1 MALSETDR
9 KRWDELHEHW
19 NSKMKEQQEVAKKL
33 SKCLDAEDGLVDN
46 SKKVIKNL
54 DAAIVA
60 STQPGYFKYYQ
71 PTDNVQKIEERK
83 EIDRL
88 QKRIKSLQNE
98 MDQGKGGFKTLLTLG
113 SALFKLAMLIGVVP
127 FVMFILAKII
137 SFGGMTT
144 VSSGIMKFATFMI
157 SRKKLDLEKLNRAQI
172 QLMNQ
177 EIQQLKGSRCCSK
190 T

>member
-98 MDQGKGGFKTLLTLG
+98 MDQAKKENRRDGEKTKRKGTG
-113 SALFKLAMLIGVVP
+113 STQDIK
-127 FVMFILAKII
+127 
-137 SFGGMTT
+137 SFSLVQHIRTSERDSTG
-144 VSSGIMKFATFMI
+144 
-157 SRKKLDLEKLNRAQI
+157 
-172 QLMNQ
+172 
-177 EIQQLKGSRCCSK
+177 CSHVI
-190 T
+190 

>member
-46 SKKVIKNL
+46 SQKTIKNL

-71 PTDNVQKIEERK
+71 PTDNVRKIEERK

-98 MDQGKGGFKTLLTLG
+98 MDQAKKEIDAMEKKRREREPVQPKISSLSHWFNTYGHPKEIVPGAVTSFKPTKKVYGGTKHHPAFK
-113 SALFKLAMLIGVVP
+113 SV
-127 FVMFILAKII
+127 AK
-137 SFGGMTT
+137 T
-144 VSSGIMKFATFMI
+144 MKVGRRM
-157 SRKKLDLEKLNRAQI
+157 
-172 QLMNQ
+172 
-177 EIQQLKGSRCCSK
+177 
-190 T
+190 